1 MRKKKLNY
9 VAAEEEIRRIAAGR
23 NEQCR
28 TVTWREAV
36 EMWEEK
42 HGEDAHARAA
52 FFAYIGIATTDEC
65 ALLDELD
72 ADVPE
77 EVTEA

>member
-9 VAAEEEIRRIAAGR
+9 IAAEEEIRRIAAGR

-28 TVTWREAV
+28 TVTWRE
-36 EMWEEK
+36 EEK

>member
-9 VAAEEEIRRIAAGR
+9 IAAEEEIRRIAAGR

-42 HGEDAHARAA
+42 HARAA

>member
-1 MRKKKLNY
+1 VRG
-9 VAAEEEIRRIAAGR
+9 A
-23 NEQCR
+23 

-77 EVTEA
+77 EVEEA

>member
-1 MRKKKLNY
+1 
-9 VAAEEEIRRIAAGR
+9 
-23 NEQCR
+23 
-28 TVTWREAV
+28 
-36 EMWEEK
+36 MWEEK